1 MHPACKTKKVKET
14 DKSHMNNFKRDE
26 WKDKQR
32 KGASLPKSRKR
43 PGGSEW
49 PPETFWLVLVSSLL
63 RGCGFT
69 HELGNLKGSIC
80 RSELFPG
87 GSEVKV
93 SACNAGDLGSI
104 PEQEDPLEKEMA
116 THSSILAWRIPW
128 TEEPGGLQSTGSQ
141 RVGTGLSSFTHS

>member
-32 KGASLPKSRKR
+32 KGASLPESRKR

-104 PEQEDPLEKEMA
+104 PGSGRSPGEGNGNPLQYSCLENPMERG
-116 THSSILAWRIPW
+116 AWW
-128 TEEPGGLQSTGSQ
+128 L
-141 RVGTGLSSFTHS
+141 